1 LGRVSE
7 NKNISL
13 KLNEFTNL
21 SLDSFSC
28 SFLLLR
34 DPFLFYVLCT
44 RDSRGFHPVGYFSK
58 EKYSESGYNL
68 ACILTFPFVQRK
80 GYGRFLMEFSYELSK
95 KEEKVGSPEK
105 PLSDLGALG
114 YRSYWASTIV
124 RYLKS
129 LSSSS
134 SSSNNN
140 NNNMNNNPTSP
151 IPSAVTPLTP
161 NNPNNPNPNS
171 NTVSV
176 VDITCATSILPD
188 DVISTLELLGILE
201 KQTNNDGTTSEVIY
215 APEDLLDELMK
226 KYPAAALAVDPDKL
240 HWTPFYT
247 MDPKKDKWSIVS
259 MRNSNSNSGNTN
271 VKGAA
276 AAQSSVVSSAS
287 LSNNPNPLSTTGL
300 VPMEI

>member
-1 LGRVSE
+1 
-7 NKNISL
+7 
-13 KLNEFTNL
+13 
-21 SLDSFSC
+21 
-28 SFLLLR
+28 
-34 DPFLFYVLCT
+34 LFYVLCT

-140 NNNMNNNPTSP
+140 NNPTSP

-161 NNPNNPNPNS
+161 NNPNNSNPNS

-201 KQTNNDGTTSEVIY
+201 KQTNSDGTTSEVIY

-226 KYPAAALAVDPDKL
+226 KYPAAKLAVDPDKL

-247 MDPKKDKWSIVS
+247 MDPKKDKWSVVS
-259 MRNSNSNSGNTN
+259 MRNSSSNSGNTTA
-271 VKGAA
+271 KGAGAA
-276 AAQSSVVSSAS
+276 AQSAQSSVVSSAS
-287 LSNNPNPLSTTGL
+287 LSNSNNPNPALTTTGS